1 MIPKRTAW
9 LAVLISVFMTQAG
22 PAQARGGFEAG
33 LGIAKDI
40 DGEEAG
46 VATLAYLTEQKHPWE
61 FIAGYFDQRREAGMA
76 TVEDTF
82 WFGVSKRLT
91 WHGLYAS
98 FGVAY
103 AQEDNEVL
111 SDRLQFQ
118 SAVGYRGGDISV
130 SLRHLSNGSISG
142 RNRGE
147 TFLLL
152 HYAF

>member
-1 MIPKRTAW
+1 MRNLGWAAAI
-9 LAVLISVFMTQAG
+9 V
-22 PAQARGGFEAG
+22 G
-33 LGIAKDI
+33 LGLSGSAHAEFELGGGVAADI
-40 DGEEAG
+40 DGENTA
-46 VATLAYLTEQKHPWE
+46 VATFAYLTEQRHPWE
-61 FIAGYFDQRREAGMA
+61 FLVGYFDQRKDDGMV

-82 WFGVSKRLT
+82 WGGISKRFT

-111 SDRLQFQ
+111 SDHLQFQ
-118 SAVGYRGGDISV
+118 SAAGYRLDRFSV
-130 SLRHLSNGSISG
+130 SIRHLSNGSTGG

-152 HYAF
+152 HVAF